1 MRHSDKNLGRTLL
14 LNSSRGFIGIVLV
27 AVLAVGLIAGGV
39 YWVLNSSKLLK
50 NADTY
55 TRTTAALSSASTPD
69 ELDAEL
75 NALDVGTSVDSD
87 FADIDADLSSL

>member
-55 TRTTAALSSASTPD
+55 TKTAAALSSASSPE

-75 NALDVGTSVDSD
+75 NSLDVGMSVDSD
-87 FADIDADLSSL
+87 FTAIDQDLGSL